1 MAQVFAS
8 IIQDSDFSGNDPM
21 IRKTC
26 KSFLKKKKKKLISL
40 QEFFYGHNRNFK
52 HKQKK
57 TSQIQNGIAQLILGL
72 NTFSQDLLAKK
83 KKKLFFYIE
92 FIKNFAK
99 TQVYISLTLQ

>member
-26 KSFLKKKKKKLISL
+26 KSFLKKKKKLISL

-83 KKKLFFYIE
+83 KKKNCFSIQNL
-92 FIKNFAK
+92 
-99 TQVYISLTLQ
+99 